1 MNQDEMMRRGAAE
14 ANAANDR
21 LRATKQQDEQ
31 TALLREIRD
40 LLKIIADNTPS
51 ILGTDE

>member
-1 MNQDEMMRRGAAE
+1 MMRRGAAE

-21 LRATKQQDEQ
+21 YRSEKKVDEQ

-40 LLKIIADNTPS
+40 LLKDIF
-51 ILGTDE
+51 LKGTS